1 MSSVGGFFRGV
12 WRGLDGLRKFLHLL
26 LLLILFGFLIG
37 ALRGTIPKLPHKA
50 ALVIQPQGQ
59 IVEQLASE
67 PIQRAFDEA
76 SGQGESQTLLWDLTE
91 AINAAAK
98 DERVQALVLELDD
111 MDGAGQPTLEEI
123 AVALRKFRATG
134 KKIVARA
141 SNYSQSQY
149 YLASQADEI
158 YLDPFG
164 MVLIDGFERYRM
176 YFKGALDKL
185 SVDMH
190 LFRVGMYKSAGETY
204 VRKDM
209 SAEDREESLTYLNAL
224 WNGYQTAIGGARNLD
239 AGAVASYSNGFVDQ
253 VKKAQGDTAA
263 VALEAGLVTALKS
276 APEVEQRMIEL
287 VGEDSTDNSYNAI
300 AQADYLRVLK
310 AERRIRDGGH
320 KRIGVVIASGDILD
334 GDQPPGTVGGQSTAR
349 LIREARLDDDVKA
362 LVLRVD
368 SPGGSVTASE
378 QIYREVVALQAAGKP
393 VVVSMGDLAASGGYY
408 IAAPADEIIASP
420 MTITGSIGI
429 YAAVPTVDRG
439 LAKLGVTVDGVGTTK
454 MSGVQRLDRPLDPLL
469 SEFLQL
475 QLNHGY
481 EQFLGHVAKGR
492 SRTRDEIHE
501 IAQGRVWVG
510 SDALRIGLVDSLGGY
525 DDAVKAAAKR
535 ANLGDDYVVERV
547 EPELSWAQQL
557 ALQLRISVAS
567 TAGSLLRGK
576 ATGLNAVLAHL
587 SPLEAE
593 VARFERLSTPNHTY
607 AYCFCTVK

>member
-1 MSSVGGFFRGV
+1 MSSIGGFFRGI

-26 LLLILFGFLIG
+26 LLLMLFGFLIG

-59 IVEQLASE
+59 IVEQLSSE

-76 SGQGESQTLLWDLTE
+76 SGQGESQTLLWDLTDT
-91 AINAAAK
+91 INAAAK

-123 AVALRKFRATG
+123 AAALRTFRETG
-134 KKIVARA
+134 KKIVAHA

-149 YLASQADEI
+149 YLAAQADEI

-185 SVDMH
+185 SIDMH
-190 LFRVGMYKSAGETY
+190 LFRVGMYKSAAETY

-209 SAEDREESLTYLNAL
+209 SAEDREESLSYLNAL
-224 WNGYQTAIGGARNLD
+224 WGGYQSAVGGARKLD
-239 AGAVASYSNGFVDQ
+239 AGAIAVYSNTYVEQ
-253 VKKAQGDTAA
+253 LRQSQGDTAA
-263 VALEAGLVTALKS
+263 VALQAGLVTALKS
-276 APEVEQRMIEL
+276 APEVEQRVMEL
-287 VGEDSTDNSYNAI
+287 VGEDSALNSYNAI
-300 AQADYLRVLK
+300 SQADYLRVLK
-310 AERRIRDGGH
+310 AERKIRSGGH
-320 KRIGVVIASGDILD
+320 KRVGVVIASGEILD

-368 SPGGSVTASE
+368 SPGGSVLASE
-378 QIYREVVALQAAGKP
+378 QIYREVVAMKASGKP

-429 YAAVPTVDRG
+429 FAAIPTVDRG

-454 MSGVQRLDRPLDPLL
+454 LSGTQRLDRPLDPLL

-475 QLNHGY
+475 QINHGY

-492 SRTRDEIHE
+492 NRTRDEIHE

-510 SDALRIGLVDSLGGY
+510 TDALRIGLVDSLGGY

-557 ALQLRISVAS
+557 ALQLRISVARV
-567 TAGSLLRGK
+567 AGPVLRGK
-576 ATGLNAVLAHL
+576 TSALGNMLSRL

-593 VARFERLSTPNHTY
+593 VARFERLSTPNHAY
-607 AYCFCTVK
+607 AYCFCTVN